1 MNDNDFGLAA
11 RAWLDDGPTRMSD
24 RAVLSALEQIHTTRQ
39 RRALRPT
46 WRSTPVSIFARVAV
60 AAVLVIAVGL
70 VAGNIVRRQPDV
82 SGVGSSPTPSPT
94 AVSTPSPSPS
104 ASPAAHVF
112 PALSSTFVSP
122 TNGFTFGYID
132 RGGLKTAKE
141 LWDPVTQP
149 RPDNTGAHDE
159 PFDVVETGYSA
170 VFKGASTVIPDG
182 VSIDAWRE
190 CSPVRVCRRSGGGRR
205 LGRVELAVDGG
216 AHAIPVEIEQHDVPI
231 RRSVELRSTFGLNA
245 AQRHAQLQTV
255 TARVAAHELAIWAG
269 RPVHPLGGV
278 VGEAGGFARA

>member
-1 MNDNDFGLAA
+1 
-11 RAWLDDGPTRMSD
+11 
-24 RAVLSALEQIHTTRQ
+24 
-39 RRALRPT
+39 
-46 WRSTPVSIFARVAV
+46 VSIFARVAV

-70 VAGNIVRRQPDV
+70 VAGNIVRRQPDLP
-82 SGVGSSPTPSPT
+82 SVGGSPTPSPT

-112 PALSSTFVSP
+112 PALSSMFVSP

-182 VSIDAWRE
+182 VSIDAWVDEYLWPRACGIPRSEQADITIDGHSGKIVE
-190 CSPVRVCRRSGGGRR
+190 CANHIEGTVVAGGRLYLFQLLHRRS
-205 LGRVELAVDGG
+205 D
-216 AHAIPVEIEQHDVPI
+216 
-231 RRSVELRSTFGLNA
+231 
-245 AQRHAQLQTV
+245 
-255 TARVAAHELAIWAG
+255 
-269 RPVHPLGGV
+269 
-278 VGEAGGFARA
+278 ARAFFDAFVATIKLTPEDAAAPTSTPSS

>member
-182 VSIDAWRE
+182 VSIDAWVDEYLWPRACGIPRSEQADITIDGHSGKIVE
-190 CSPVRVCRRSGGGRR
+190 CANHIEGTVVAGGR
-205 LGRVELAVDGG
+205 LYLFQLL
-216 AHAIPVEIEQHDVPI
+216 HS
-231 RRSVELRSTFGLNA
+231 RSD
-245 AQRHAQLQTV
+245 
-255 TARVAAHELAIWAG
+255 
-269 RPVHPLGGV
+269 
-278 VGEAGGFARA
+278 ARAFFDAFVATIKLTPEDAAVPTRKPSS